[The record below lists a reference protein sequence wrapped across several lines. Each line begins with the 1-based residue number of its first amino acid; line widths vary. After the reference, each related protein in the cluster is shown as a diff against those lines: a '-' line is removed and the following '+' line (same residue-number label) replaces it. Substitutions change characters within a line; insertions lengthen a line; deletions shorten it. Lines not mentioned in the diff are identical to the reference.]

1 MLVCSY
7 NSPNDNIYA
16 RERERGGPETDM
28 QGRERGALET
38 KGEKET

>member
-1 MLVCSY
+1 MI
-7 NSPNDNIYA
+7 IYMQGG
-16 RERERGGPETDM
+16 ERGAPETDM